1 MQKRKGFIGIMVIG
15 LLVVVT
21 ILAFMGY
28 RLVSEVI
35 NSKAKL
41 NFQINLEQDYSGT
54 QALSILSLIS
64 SKTGNMTYGEV
75 IGNVV
80 ANNSQEFNSENLVQ
94 VKQTIDKIKGLEKK
108 DIPLAVNYL
117 EQNSIITSKPDQTY
131 RIDIPL
137 PGGERGALLIEKK
150 V

>member
-1 MQKRKGFIGIMVIG
+1 MQKRKGFVGIMVIG
-15 LLVVVT
+15 ILVVAT
-21 ILAFMGY
+21 IFAFMGY
-28 RLVSEVI
+28 RLMSEII

-64 SKTGNMTYGEV
+64 STGNVTYGEV
-75 IGNVV
+75 IGSSV
-80 ANNSQEFNSENLVQ
+80 ANNSQEFNSQNLAQ
-94 VKQTIDKIKGLEKK
+94 VKQTVDKIRGLEKK
-108 DIPLAVNYL
+108 DIPLAVDYIG
-117 EQNSIITSKPDQTY
+117 QNSIITTKPDKPY
-131 RIDIPL
+131 RIDMPL